1 MLIKFKEQGS
11 ERKPL
16 AQAIETA
23 TRRKAKYCMAGE
35 MRYAYDF
42 RDGLE
47 LHRDGTLKGADR
59 DLVTALK
66 TAGFAPEIEEYDEPQ
81 PQKRKGIMDIIVD
94 HCNENGI
101 ECERLHTA
109 PQMECG
115 DGRWRNLD
123 GTFAQTTTEQGE
135 TADTITIE
143 IPFTSSSDLT
153 KAKENLQNL
162 ISGKT
167 SLIKQALGEDG
178 TGELPTEFTDKS
190 VKFEWLRL
198 GTKPG
203 VIEAWAAFLAACVNT
218 AKKGQRFNSTDTG
231 LPENE
236 KFAFR
241 TFLVKIGLND
251 ITNKYNRKVLLHNLN
266 GNSAFAT
273 PESKAKWVAKHGSK
287 GQKEAAQNADTE

>member
-1 MLIKFKEQGS
+1 MLIRFKEQGS

-23 TRRKAKYCMAGE
+23 TGRKAKYCMAGE

-42 RDGLE
+42 GDGLE
-47 LHRDGTLKGADR
+47 LHLDGTLKGADR

-66 TAGFAPEIEEYDEPQ
+66 TAGFTPETEEWDEPK
-81 PQKRKGIMDIIVD
+81 PQKRKGIMDIIVE
-94 HCNENGI
+94 HCNENGV
-101 ECERLHTA
+101 ECERLHSA

-123 GTFAQTTTEQGE
+123 GTFTQTTNAQGE

-143 IPFTSSSDLT
+143 IPFTSSGDLT
-153 KAKENLQNL
+153 KATENLKNL
-162 ISGKT
+162 ISGKA

-178 TGELPTEFTDKS
+178 TGELPIEITATS

-203 VIEAWAAFLAACVNT
+203 VIEAWAAFLAACVKT
-218 AKKGQRFNSTDTG
+218 AKKGQRFNATDTG

-241 TFLVKIGLND
+241 TFLVKISLNN
-251 ITNKYNRKVLLHNLN
+251 IENKYNRKVLLRYLS
-266 GNSAFAT
+266 GDSAFAT

-287 GQKEAAQNADTE
+287 GQKDAAQNADTE

>member
-1 MLIKFKEQGS
+1 MLIRFKEQGS

-23 TRRKAKYCMAGE
+23 TGRKAKYCMAGE

-42 RDGLE
+42 GDGLE
-47 LHRDGTLKGADR
+47 LHRDGTLKRANR
-59 DLVTALK
+59 DLVNVLK
-66 TAGFAPEIEEYDEPQ
+66 TVGFTPEVEEYDELQ
-81 PQKRKGIMDIIVD
+81 PQKRKGIMDIIVE
-94 HCNENGI
+94 HYNENGV

-135 TADTITIE
+135 TIDTITIE
-143 IPFTSSSDLT
+143 IPFASSGDLT

-162 ISGKT
+162 IAGKAT
-167 SLIKQALGEDG
+167 LIKQALGEDG
-178 TGELPTEFTDKS
+178 TDELPIEFTDKT
-190 VKFEWLRL
+190 VKFEWLS
-198 GTKPG
+198 TETN
-203 VIEAWAAFLAACVNT
+203 VIEAWAAFLAACVKT
-218 AKKGQRFNSTDTG
+218 AKKGQRFIATDTG

-251 ITNKYNRKVLLHNLN
+251 ITNKYNRKVL
-266 GNSAFAT
+266 FT
-273 PESKAKWVAKHGSK
+273 
-287 GQKEAAQNADTE
+287 T